1 MSNLQLKTNYEDM
14 ARNAIESGVEYFRA
28 NAGLKS
34 MVIGISGGIDSAL
47 TAVIGR
53 RVCDILGNVR
63 LNGYFLPM
71 AGNQEDERTRAVEIG
86 SDVCHNFMTVPN
98 LNKAFIDLLNI
109 VDGGLYSK
117 AIVTPGELT
126 VDDKIRMGNIKARIR
141 MIHLYNQARK
151 LNGLVLSTDN
161 YTEYNLGFWSKHG
174 DEGDYGF
181 LQELWKTEVYG
192 IAESIGGP
200 LGSSI
205 DAKPTD
211 GLGVTNSDLD
221 QLLPGWE
228 GSYRDG
234 YREIDKVL
242 IDYLDGNKSY
252 GLEHPVIKRH
262 LGTKFKRTGQVNV
275 KRDLLI
281 WGHN

>member
-28 NAGLKS
+28 NAELKS
-34 MVIGISGGIDSAL
+34 MVIGVSGGIDSAL

-63 LNGYFLPM
+63 LSGYFLPM
-71 AGNQEDERTRAVEIG
+71 SGNLEDERTRAVEIG
-86 SDVCHNFMTVPN
+86 SDVCHNFKTVPG
-98 LNKAFIDLLNI
+98 LDKAFIDLLNI
-109 VDGGLYSK
+109 VDGPLYAK

-126 VDDKIRMGNIKARIR
+126 VEDKIRMGNIKARIR
-141 MIHLYNQARK
+141 MIYLYNQARK

-161 YTEYNLGFWSKHG
+161 YTEYNLGFWSLNG
-174 DEGDYGF
+174 DVGNLG
-181 LQELWKTEVYG
+181 LIQELWKTEVYG

-200 LGSSI
+200 LGSSVE
-205 DAKPTD
+205 AKPTD
-211 GLGVTNSDLD
+211 GLGITNSDLD
-221 QLLPGWE
+221 QLLPGWV

-234 YREIDKVL
+234 YREVDNIL

-252 GLEHPVIKRH
+252 DPEHPVIKRH
-262 LGTKFKRTGQVNV
+262 IATDFKRKDPVTI
-275 KRDLLI
+275 KRDLLV
-281 WGHN
+281 WSHN